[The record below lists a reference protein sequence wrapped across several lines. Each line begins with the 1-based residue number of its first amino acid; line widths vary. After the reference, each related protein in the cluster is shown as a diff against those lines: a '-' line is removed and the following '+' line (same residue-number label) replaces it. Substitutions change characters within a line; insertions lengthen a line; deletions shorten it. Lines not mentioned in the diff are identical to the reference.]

1 MALLFDPLADTQLVL
16 SGSEELGLLLGV
28 DAALEQLTSAAHHG
42 KQQQHAI
49 EALGRAYVV
58 EAQKNLAL
66 LPRGCC

>member
-1 MALLFDPLADTQLVL
+1 MALLLDPLADTQLVL

-28 DAALEQLTSAAHHG
+28 DTALKQLTSAAHHG
-42 KQQQHAI
+42 KQQHAI
-49 EALGRAYVV
+49 EALGRTYVV